1 MADEGEAATPPPTC
15 GGMWQELDPGTGAV
29 ATVIWVMHATRPE
42 THVFVEIDGRPV
54 EGSAWAEIDEAVLEA
69 LATGGGRL
77 TLDQIGE
84 RVGMSGD
91 AVRSVVSMLRA
102 WKGPDRGGR
111 PGAGGPARRPTAARG
126 RACRGSTRRRQ
137 RRALSGRPAG
147 CDEMICWCA
156 WEGSN
161 PRPSDSKSDALSN

>member
-91 AVRSVVSMLRA
+91 AVRSVVSMLAERGRSGSRWSA
-102 WKGPDRGGR
+102 WC
-111 PGAGGPARRPTAARG
+111 RRPCPPADG
-126 RACRGSTRRRQ
+126 GSRSC
-137 RRALSGRPAG
+137 LSRLDPEAPA
-147 CDEMICWCA
+147 
-156 WEGSN
+156 
-161 PRPSDSKSDALSN
+161 PRPERTSCGV

>member
-77 TLDQIGE
+77 TLDQIAE

-91 AVRSVVSMLRA
+91 AVRSVVSMLA
-102 WKGPDRGGR
+102 ERGKVRIAVVGLVPAALPAGRRRLAVVPVAAR
-111 PGAGGPARRPTAARG
+111 PGGASAA
-126 RACRGSTRRRQ
+126 
-137 RRALSGRPAG
+137 P
-147 CDEMICWCA
+147 
-156 WEGSN
+156 
-161 PRPSDSKSDALSN
+161 